1 MTFQGNPKPY
11 TPPTHPATIIRYIMA
26 VPYLSTAAPWLNLN
40 CPGSSLS
47 KKPNGNTA
55 TSTSSSFPPSPW
67 HSPPTG
73 QECPEGATLSHKQRR
88 RGIPPA
94 PCRKPYYTEAH
105 PYKPVS
111 VSLHLLD
118 ERFGI
123 PRDDEL
129 LIGRDDEAAHGGI
142 RRRDLPLH
150 AMHQIF
156 SSSTCTPRYSRLCS
170 SSLRRC
176 SWFSPIPAV
185 NTMAS
190 SPPSAAMNPPIYL
203 VI

>member
-88 RGIPPA
+88 RGIP
-94 PCRKPYYTEAH
+94 RR
-105 PYKPVS
+105 
-111 VSLHLLD
+111 L
-118 ERFGI
+118 
-123 PRDDEL
+123 
-129 LIGRDDEAAHGGI
+129 AASHII
-142 RRRDLPLH
+142 RRPIHTSLFPSRYICSTSALVSR
-150 AMHQIF
+150 AM
-156 SSSTCTPRYSRLCS
+156 TS
-170 SSLRRC
+170 SSLVGMTKPRTVESGVVISRSTPCTKFFPRPPALPGTRDYAAVRC
-176 SWFSPIPAV
+176 ADAPGFLRYRP
-185 NTMAS
+185 
-190 SPPSAAMNPPIYL
+190 
-203 VI
+203 